1 MYRNSDLR
9 KAIAFSLFVKAH
21 SRNSIIKNWNINK
34 LHDITGV
41 SVNAIK
47 ARLATLRSM
56 DLIEETGVDKKHL
69 VFKSLHSHTA
79 HRNVVLPSVEFKPD
93 VNLKKNAYAQE
104 IKNLENVLVAML
116 LVEIQRRKDFA
127 EQMIQQKRN
136 PHSKKEYTEAVKT
149 CNRFGYGRRF
159 IDRGISYKYMA
170 AKIGMSIFKSM
181 QIVKFAANYGIVKKM
196 RNIAKRFSMFA
207 KYTEDMLTN
216 YTYSYRNWIYKI
228 YANKYVVL

>member
-56 DLIEETGVDKKHL
+56 GLIEETGVDNKHL

-127 EQMIQQKRN
+127 WSTGN
-136 PHSKKEYTEAVKT
+136 CNKERTIIWQTKTTNLIFFWCSRRAIPYRLLYQRKQYPRYTQT
-149 CNRFGYGRRF
+149 LT
-159 IDRGISYKYMA
+159 
-170 AKIGMSIFKSM
+170 AK
-181 QIVKFAANYGIVKKM
+181 Q
-196 RNIAKRFSMFA
+196 
-207 KYTEDMLTN
+207 
-216 YTYSYRNWIYKI
+216 WI
-228 YANKYVVL
+228 L

>member
-56 DLIEETGVDKKHL
+56 GLIEETGVDKKHL

-116 LVEIQRRKDFA
+116 LVQIQR
-127 EQMIQQKRN
+127 
-136 PHSKKEYTEAVKT
+136 
-149 CNRFGYGRRF
+149 
-159 IDRGISYKYMA
+159 
-170 AKIGMSIFKSM
+170 
-181 QIVKFAANYGIVKKM
+181 
-196 RNIAKRFSMFA
+196 
-207 KYTEDMLTN
+207 
-216 YTYSYRNWIYKI
+216 
-228 YANKYVVL
+228 